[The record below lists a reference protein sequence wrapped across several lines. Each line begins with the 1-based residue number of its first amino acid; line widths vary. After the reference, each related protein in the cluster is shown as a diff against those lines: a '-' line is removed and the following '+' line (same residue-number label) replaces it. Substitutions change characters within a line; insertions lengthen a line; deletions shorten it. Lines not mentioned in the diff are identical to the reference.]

1 MTKATDY
8 FMNGYSCSE
17 SIVKYA
23 VDKGLCP
30 AELLPCATSFASGM
44 SSGCLCGAVAAA
56 QIVLGYNFGRE
67 NVKGN
72 EVIARAKAK
81 AFVDEFKA
89 RNKVTCC
96 KILSRGLEGIERK
109 HNCCKMVSDAQ
120 EIMDNLVAAGVHA

>member
-30 AELLPCATSFASGM
+30 AELLPCATSFSSGM

>member
-23 VDKGLCP
+23 VDNGLCP
-30 AELLPCATSFASGM
+30 AELLPCATSFSSGM